1 MIGSLTLMLPVL
13 ALALSLSR
21 DRAQDLASFH
31 PSSMP
36 LAYPRLVPLSSVR
49 DVGADEAGRVPWV
62 GLGILPGAA
71 YLPLTRV
78 RRNCSGRATPTLHAR

>member
-1 MIGSLTLMLPVL
+1 VIGALTLMLPVL

-21 DRAQDLASFH
+21 DGAQDLASLH

-49 DVGADEAGRVPWV
+49 DVGTDEAGGVPWV

-71 YLPLTRV
+71 HLPLARI
-78 RRNCSGRATPTLHAR
+78 RAVPHPDKRPR